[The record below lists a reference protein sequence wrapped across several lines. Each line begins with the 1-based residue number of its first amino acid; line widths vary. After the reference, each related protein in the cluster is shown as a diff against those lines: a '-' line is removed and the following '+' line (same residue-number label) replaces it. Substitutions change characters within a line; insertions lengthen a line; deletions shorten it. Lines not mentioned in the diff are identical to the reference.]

1 MNSCK
6 LKEHLFNEAVKF
18 VLTLFWHCVH
28 GWKSSTVSRTNW
40 GLVSHSR
47 SRVRSSLLSCK
58 CTMLLPQ
65 IFSGEG
71 KNFIKFM
78 LLWSD
83 WSPRRLWAEWWVQ
96 TFFWFYSS
104 LQCGLSLT
112 LPFSCSLINYYAY
125 NKLYFYII
133 ITTQYL
139 VKWLN
144 YSAFENSWERE
155 ENLPI
160 DLVRS
165 VLFMFSKYFK

>member
-1 MNSCK
+1 MFLHFFGIVFMGENPRQSAEQIEG
-6 LKEHLFNEAVKF
+6 LWVI
-18 VLTLFWHCVH
+18 H
-28 GWKSSTVSRTNW
+28 GAECEVCFCHANAQCFY
-40 GLVSHSR
+40 L
-47 SRVRSSLLSCK
+47 RSSLGREKTL
-58 CTMLLPQ
+58 
-65 IFSGEG
+65 
-71 KNFIKFM
+71 KFV

-155 ENLPI
+155 ENLLI